1 MSSTHD
7 NTGKPPDPAMAR
19 LVDILSTAVANAAT
33 RTARIL
39 GAPMER
45 LYLTLSVAIAA
56 PEGSDE
62 GLPIVAAIRVPTDA
76 NGDPSMDAGI
86 VALMITCLTDHMR
99 RAEKEARDRRAAGL
113 NWP

>member
-1 MSSTHD
+1 MSSTQD

-19 LVDILSTAVANAAT
+19 LADIISAVVADAAT

-56 PEGSDE
+56 AEGSDE

-76 NGDPSMDAGI
+76 NGDPAMDAGI
-86 VALMITCLTDHMR
+86 VALMIACLTDQMR
-99 RAEKEARDRRAAGL
+99 CAEKEARDRKAAGS
-113 NWP
+113 N